1 MECGRKGRNVKG
13 ISDAVAGTAL
23 MGGENLR
30 VRCVTGRPQPKI
42 PLASLPTGQALD
54 GERED
59 LVPVA
64 ETTILPESEIAKKP
78 ERRSRA
84 ESREQA
90 INQIIDIATNEFVEK
105 GLAGARIDEIAGK
118 ATKRK
123 IYYYFEGKDELYR
136 AVLQR
141 AYARV
146 RESEAEVDIESGS
159 ATDALRRLIEHDVRY
174 HARHP
179 ELVRLVMNENIHR
192 AEHLKQIEGL
202 PQGNRRV
209 IGILESIIARGQAE
223 GTFRD
228 GIDPVDLHLNLTA
241 LSFYNVSNQFTF
253 AHNFGVDM
261 TSPEAIE
268 RRAGQVADIILAWVT
283 KKD

>member
-1 MECGRKGRNVKG
+1 MK
-13 ISDAVAGTAL
+13 
-23 MGGENLR
+23 
-30 VRCVTGRPQPKI
+30 
-42 PLASLPTGQALD
+42 GQAD
-54 GERED
+54 ARGKMREIPARSRGACRPGEKMPLRQGSASALPGTGAVSRSIAPKEAP
-59 LVPVA
+59 LPSTVP
-64 ETTILPESEIAKKP
+64 EPDTEGQITGKP
-78 ERRSRA
+78 ARRSRA

-90 INQIIDIATNEFVEK
+90 MNQIIDIATGEFVEK

-146 RESEAEVDIESGS
+146 RESEAQVDIDSGR
-159 ATDALRRLIEHDVRY
+159 AVDALRRLIEHDVHY

-192 AEHLKQIEGL
+192 ADHLKQIDGL
-202 PQGNRRV
+202 PSGNKIV
-209 IGILESIIARGQAE
+209 IDLLTRIIARGEAE
-223 GTFRD
+223 GSFRP
-228 GIDPVDLHLNLTA
+228 GIDPVELHMSMSA

-261 TSPEAIE
+261 TSPEAVT
-268 RRAGQVADIILAWVT
+268 RRATQVADIILAWVT